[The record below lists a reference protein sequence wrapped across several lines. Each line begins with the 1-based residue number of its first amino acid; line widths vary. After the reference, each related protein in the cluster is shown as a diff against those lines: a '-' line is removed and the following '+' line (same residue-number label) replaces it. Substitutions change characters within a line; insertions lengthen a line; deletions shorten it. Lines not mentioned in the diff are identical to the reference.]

1 MRALTTVGFM
11 LIIAGVLLVIASFLM
26 GAPPEGDVGGAG
38 CIIIGPIPI
47 CFTGEGAA
55 TAVVLIGVVFMLV
68 VFGIVA
74 YIMWR
79 MMRYTVPES
88 VP

>member
-1 MRALTTVGFM
+1 MRALTTVGIM
-11 LIIAGVLLVIASFLM
+11 LIIAGVLLIIASFLM
-26 GAPPEGDVGGAG
+26 SAPPEGAVGGAG

-55 TAVVLIGVVFMLV
+55 TAAVLIGVVFMLV
-68 VFGIVA
+68 VFGIAA

-79 MMRYTVPES
+79 MMRYAVPEP

>member
-1 MRALTTVGFM
+1 MRALTTFGFM
-11 LIIAGVLLVIASFLM
+11 LIVSGILLVIASFLM
-26 GAPPEGDVGGAG
+26 GTSTEGAVGGAG

-55 TAVVLIGVVFMLV
+55 GSVVLIGAIFMLV
-68 VFGIVA
+68 VFSIVI

-79 MMRYTVPES
+79 MMKYTVP
-88 VP
+88 VPAP